1 MIFAGPQ
8 RDQRY
13 NSSMT
18 VHEKFVSD
26 MDVAG
31 IVTSA
36 YLGRFFW
43 QGPAAHS
50 DQRIGPTLQDIIDK
64 TAVPLQWDSL
74 TSNYMVYPMGRAKAR
89 WNDRVA
95 DSEDDEFERD
105 GYNDGYAAKASQG
118 DDAEDED

>member
-1 MIFAGPQ
+1 
-8 RDQRY
+8 
-13 NSSMT
+13 MT
-18 VHEKFVSD
+18 VHEKFVLD

-43 QGPAAHS
+43 QGPAARS

-74 TSNYMVYPMGRAKAR
+74 ASNYMVYPVGRAKAG
-89 WNDRVA
+89 WNDHRA
-95 DSEDDEFERD
+95 DSEDDEAERD
-105 GYNDGYAAKASQG
+105 GYNDGYAAKTSK
-118 DDAEDED
+118 DADTDDED